1 MNWRPE
7 KPRTRN
13 EDHSWAKWRS
23 GCSIS
28 RTVLYFVNNCVSCP
42 FSYGHCIRLYIMISG
57 YSFDIS
63 SSKSPK
69 LVNYIFL
76 FYSASSFKHTTYKTR
91 RTYMS
96 ICFFVCV
103 EPMFTNG
110 VSAVVTTA
118 DTPLVNMYEI
128 WSFMHDII
136 DYCFYEI
143 K

>member
-13 EDHSWAKWRS
+13 ENHSWAKWRL

-96 ICFFVCV
+96 ICFLSVLNQCSLMV
-103 EPMFTNG
+103 YQLLSRCMKSE
-110 VSAVVTTA
+110 VSCMILLIIV
-118 DTPLVNMYEI
+118 
-128 WSFMHDII
+128 FM
-136 DYCFYEI
+136 